1 MQQNENNINPIVEE
15 GGFDF
20 AKILSYAIAYWKLIT
35 VSVILCVA
43 VAFFYLR
50 VAIPQ
55 YHVSA
60 KILLQDKSK
69 GSFMSSAD
77 MLADFGL
84 QQKNTNAENEIEVIK
99 SMSVVRGAVANTGLN
114 VAYAMPGVFDR
125 PIYKESSP
133 VWVSYGVDVSGRVSL
148 DSLVKLLDP
157 IRMRFA
163 FDENGNA
170 DIVYSCYPD
179 ADSNDPVEFKTKIS
193 SYPYLLKTPV
203 GDLLVE
209 KNENVQDAKGELLV
223 AMYPLE
229 ATALS
234 YMRALSIAPISKSSS
249 VATIGLNTSLP
260 DNGKGFI
267 NAVIENY
274 NYVTTEEHRKV
285 ARKTEAFIIERIDSL
300 SKELVAM
307 EGRLS
312 NYKKQNQLISPE
324 LDAPQVVKN
333 KTEYTKQVEQI
344 DLMLKSSKFLKEFVY
359 NPQNDL
365 KVIPTTFGLTIDQA
379 LVALINNYNKEAV
392 ELVQLQLS
400 ATGDNPLLRNATMR
414 VQQLQAD
421 LRVAIDAFDSSLH
434 LQRKALVA
442 LLDGY
447 ESRFEKSPDIE
458 RELITIQRECEIKSQ
473 LYVILLQK
481 YEENALTLAVTSENL
496 RCIDAPLLK
505 AQVAPKGSMVLLV
518 ALFLGFVIPVV
529 IIYIRESMR
538 TKLTV
543 NDDVTTL
550 TNVPC
555 VGNVPVKHSVKER
568 NQAVVVARNKNDLM
582 AEAFRTLRTNL
593 QFVMKKS
600 TGKVVMF
607 TSTTSG
613 EGKTF
618 VASNLAMSVA
628 LLGKKVLLMGL
639 DIRRPRLAETFGFD
653 RNAEGITS
661 YLAADEKDTY
671 ILDDAIRPSGN
682 EKNLDILAAGIVPP
696 NPAELLSRSNMDKAI
711 EYLSTKYDFIVIDS
725 APVGLVTD
733 SLIIS
738 RVADAVVYVTRAD
751 YTQKA
756 DFGFLNSLV
765 ADGKLENVSL
775 VVNGVD
781 MKKKMYGYV
790 GRYGGRYGN
799 YGGYGGYGYG
809 GYVSDDE
816 DKKKK

>member
-1 MQQNENNINPIVEE
+1 MQQNENNTNPIVEE
-15 GGFDF
+15 EGFDF
-20 AKILSYAIAYWKLIT
+20 AKILSYAIAYWKLIV
-35 VSVILCVA
+35 VSVIVCVVA
-43 VAFFYLR
+43 AFFYLR

-55 YHVSA
+55 YNVTA

-77 MLADFGL
+77 MLADFGF

-114 VAYAMPGVFDR
+114 VSYALPGIFDR

-133 VWVSYGVDVSGRVSL
+133 VWVSYGVDASGRVSV

-157 IRMRFA
+157 IRMRFD

-179 ADSNDPVEFKTKIS
+179 VDSDDPVEFKTKIS

-234 YMRALSIAPISKSSS
+234 YMKALGIAPISKSSS

-260 DNGKGFI
+260 DNGADFI
-267 NAVIENY
+267 NAVIDNY
-274 NYVTTEEHRKV
+274 NYVTTEEQRKV

-312 NYKKQNQLISPE
+312 NYKKQNQLIAPE
-324 LDAPQVVKN
+324 LDAPEVVKN

-344 DLMLKSSKFLKEFVY
+344 DLMLKSSKFLTKFV
-359 NPQNDL
+359 NDPKNDM
-365 KVIPTTFGLTIDQA
+365 KVIPTTFGVTIDPS
-379 LVALINNYNKEAV
+379 LLALIANYNEAAV
-392 ELVQLQLS
+392 GLAELQFA
-400 ATGDNPLLRNATMR
+400 ATGDNPLLRNATIR

-421 LRVAIDAFDSSLH
+421 LRVAIDAFDSSLQ
-434 LQRKALVA
+434 LQREALVS

-447 ESRFEKSPDIE
+447 TARFEKSPDIE

-473 LYVILLQK
+473 LYVMLLQK

-496 RCIDAPLLK
+496 RCIDAPIVTGK
-505 AQVAPKGSMVLLV
+505 VAPKGSMVLLV
-518 ALFLGFVIPVV
+518 ALFLGFVLPAV

-538 TKLTV
+538 TNLTV
-543 NDDVTTL
+543 NDDVATL
-550 TNVPC
+550 TRVPC
-555 VGNVPVKHSVKER
+555 VGNIPVKKSVKER
-568 NQAVVVARNKNDLM
+568 NQAVVVVRNKNDLM

-653 RNAEGITS
+653 RNDEGITS
-661 YLAADEKDTY
+661 YLAADKKDTY
-671 ILDDAIRPSGN
+671 ILDDAIRPSGV
-682 EKNLDILAAGIVPP
+682 EKNLDVLAAGIVPP
-696 NPAELLSRSNMDKAI
+696 NPAELLSRTNMDKAI

-738 RVADAVVYVTRAD
+738 RVADAVVYVARVD
-751 YTQKA
+751 YTKKA
-756 DFGFLNSLV
+756 DLGYLESLV
-765 ADGKLENVSL
+765 IDGKLENVSL

-790 GRYGGRYGN
+790 GRGTGR

-809 GYVSDDE
+809 GYVSDE
-816 DKKKK
+816 EGKKK

>member
-1 MQQNENNINPIVEE
+1 MQQNENNTNPIVEDE
-15 GGFDF
+15 GLDF
-20 AKILSYAIAYWKLIT
+20 TKILSYAIAYWKLIV
-35 VSVILCVA
+35 VSLILCVA
-43 VAFFYLR
+43 AAFFYLR
-50 VAIPQ
+50 VAVPQ
-55 YHVSA
+55 YNVTA

-77 MLADFGL
+77 MLADFGF

-99 SMSVVRGAVANTGLN
+99 SMSVVRGAVASTGLN
-114 VAYAMPGVFDR
+114 VLYALPGVFDK
-125 PIYKESSP
+125 PIYKEFSP
-133 VWVSYGVDVSGRVSL
+133 LWVSYGVDASGYVCM
-148 DSLVKLLDP
+148 DSLANLLEP
-157 IRMRFA
+157 IKMRFTLS
-163 FDENGNA
+163 ENGKA
-170 DIVYSCYPD
+170 ELVYSCYPV
-179 ADSNDPVEFKTKIS
+179 ADSNDPVEFKVKVD
-193 SYPYLLKTPV
+193 SYPYILKTPV
-203 GDLLVE
+203 GDLLIE
-209 KNENVQDAKGELLV
+209 KNENVQDVEDELLV
-223 AMYPLE
+223 AIYPLE
-229 ATALS
+229 DTALS
-234 YMRALSIAPISKSSS
+234 YMKALSIAPISKSSS

-260 DNGKGFI
+260 YNGADFI
-267 NAVIENY
+267 NAVIDNY

-312 NYKKQNQLISPE
+312 NYKKQNKLIAPE
-324 LDAPQVVKN
+324 LDAPEVVKN

-344 DLMLKSSKFLKEFVY
+344 DLMLKSSKFLMDFVN
-359 NPQNDL
+359 NPKNDM

-379 LVALINNYNKEAV
+379 LVALINNYNKEAI

-414 VQQLQAD
+414 VRQLQAD

-496 RCIDAPLLK
+496 RCIDAPIVTGK
-505 AQVAPKGSMVLLV
+505 VAPKGSMVLLV
-518 ALFLGFVIPVV
+518 ALFLGFVIPVA

-538 TKLTV
+538 TNLTV

-550 TNVPC
+550 TRVPC
-555 VGNVPVKHSVKER
+555 VGNIPVKKSVKER
-568 NQAVVVARNKNDLM
+568 NQAVVVVRNKNDLM

-653 RNAEGITS
+653 RNDEGITS

-671 ILDDAIRPSGN
+671 ILDDAIRPSGV

-696 NPAELLSRSNMDKAI
+696 NPAELLSRTNMDKAI

-738 RVADAVVYVTRAD
+738 RVADAVVYVARVD
-751 YTQKA
+751 YTKKA
-756 DFGFLNSLV
+756 DLGYLESLV
-765 ADGKLENVSL
+765 IDGKLENVSL

-790 GRYGGRYGN
+790 GRGTGR

>member
-481 YEENALTLAVTSENL
+481 Y
-496 RCIDAPLLK
+496 
-505 AQVAPKGSMVLLV
+505 
-518 ALFLGFVIPVV
+518 
-529 IIYIRESMR
+529 
-538 TKLTV
+538 
-543 NDDVTTL
+543 
-550 TNVPC
+550 
-555 VGNVPVKHSVKER
+555 
-568 NQAVVVARNKNDLM
+568 
-582 AEAFRTLRTNL
+582 
-593 QFVMKKS
+593 
-600 TGKVVMF
+600 
-607 TSTTSG
+607 
-613 EGKTF
+613 
-618 VASNLAMSVA
+618 
-628 LLGKKVLLMGL
+628 
-639 DIRRPRLAETFGFD
+639 
-653 RNAEGITS
+653 
-661 YLAADEKDTY
+661 
-671 ILDDAIRPSGN
+671 
-682 EKNLDILAAGIVPP
+682 
-696 NPAELLSRSNMDKAI
+696 
-711 EYLSTKYDFIVIDS
+711 
-725 APVGLVTD
+725 
-733 SLIIS
+733 
-738 RVADAVVYVTRAD
+738 
-751 YTQKA
+751 
-756 DFGFLNSLV
+756 
-765 ADGKLENVSL
+765 
-775 VVNGVD
+775 
-781 MKKKMYGYV
+781 
-790 GRYGGRYGN
+790 
-799 YGGYGGYGYG
+799 
-809 GYVSDDE
+809 
-816 DKKKK
+816 

>member
-15 GGFDF
+15 EGFDF
-20 AKILSYAIAYWKLIT
+20 AKILSYAIAYWKLIV
-35 VSVILCVA
+35 VSVIVCVVA
-43 VAFFYLR
+43 AFFYLR

-55 YHVSA
+55 YNVTA

-77 MLADFGL
+77 MLADFGF

-114 VAYAMPGVFDR
+114 VSYALPGIFDR

-133 VWVSYGVDVSGRVSL
+133 VWVSYGVDASGRVSV

-157 IRMRFA
+157 IRMRFD

-179 ADSNDPVEFKTKIS
+179 ADSDDPVEFKTKIS

-229 ATALS
+229 STALS
-234 YMRALSIAPISKSSS
+234 YMKVLGIAPVSKSSS
-249 VATIGLNTSLP
+249 VATISLNTSLP
-260 DNGKGFI
+260 DNGSDFI
-267 NAVIENY
+267 NAVIDNY

-312 NYKKQNQLISPE
+312 NYKKQNHLIAPE
-324 LDAPQVVKN
+324 LDAPEVVKN

-344 DLMLKSSKFLKEFVY
+344 DLMLKSSKFLTKFV
-359 NPQNDL
+359 NDPKNDM
-365 KVIPTTFGLTIDQA
+365 KVIPTTFGVTIDPS
-379 LVALINNYNKEAV
+379 LLALIANYNEAAV
-392 ELVQLQLS
+392 GLAELQFA
-400 ATGDNPLLRNATMR
+400 ATGDNPLLRNATIR

-421 LRVAIDAFDSSLH
+421 LRVAIDAFDSSLQ
-434 LQRKALVA
+434 LQREALVS

-447 ESRFEKSPDIE
+447 TARFEQSPDIE
-458 RELITIQRECEIKSQ
+458 RELITIQRECEIKSE

-496 RCIDAPLLK
+496 RCIDAPIVTGK
-505 AQVAPKGSMVLLV
+505 VAPKGSMVLLV
-518 ALFLGFVIPVV
+518 ALFLGFVVPAV

-538 TKLTV
+538 TNLTV
-543 NDDVTTL
+543 NDDVATL
-550 TNVPC
+550 TRVPC
-555 VGNVPVKHSVKER
+555 VGNIPVKKSVKER
-568 NQAVVVARNKNDLM
+568 NQAVVVVRNKNDLM

-671 ILDDAIRPSGN
+671 ILDDAIRPSGV

-696 NPAELLSRSNMDKAI
+696 NPAELLSRTNMDKAI

-738 RVADAVVYVTRAD
+738 RVADAVVYVARVD
-751 YTQKA
+751 YTKKA
-756 DFGFLNSLV
+756 DLGYLESLV
-765 ADGKLENVSL
+765 IDGKLENVSL

-790 GRYGGRYGN
+790 GRGTGR

-809 GYVSDDE
+809 GYVSDE
-816 DKKKK
+816 EGKKK

>member
-1 MQQNENNINPIVEE
+1 MQQNENNTNPIVEDE
-15 GGFDF
+15 GFDF
-20 AKILSYAIAYWKLIT
+20 AKILSYAIAYWKLIV
-35 VSVILCVA
+35 VSVILCVVA
-43 VAFFYLR
+43 AFFYLR

-55 YHVSA
+55 YNVSA

-77 MLADFGL
+77 MLADFGF

-99 SMSVVRGAVANTGLN
+99 SMSVVRGAVASTGLN
-114 VAYAMPGVFDR
+114 VSYALPGVFDK

-133 VWVSYGVDVSGRVSL
+133 LWVSYGIDASGYVSA
-148 DSLVKLLDP
+148 DSLANLLAP
-157 IRMRFA
+157 IKMRFTLA
-163 FDENGNA
+163 ENGKA
-170 DIVYSCYPD
+170 ELVYSCYPVVG
-179 ADSNDPVEFKTKIS
+179 SNDPVEFKVKVD
-193 SYPYLLKTPV
+193 SYPYILNTPV
-203 GDLLVE
+203 GDLLIE
-209 KNENVQDAKGELLV
+209 KNERVRDVEDELLV
-223 AMYPLE
+223 AIYPLE
-229 ATALS
+229 TTALS
-234 YMRALSIAPISKSSS
+234 YMEELSIAPISKSSS
-249 VATIGLNTSLP
+249 VATVGLNTSLP
-260 DNGKGFI
+260 DNGADFI
-267 NAVIENY
+267 NAVIDNY

-312 NYKKQNQLISPE
+312 NYKKQNQLIAPE
-324 LDAPQVVKN
+324 LDAPVVIQN

-344 DLMLKSSKFLKEFVY
+344 DLMLKSSKFLKDFVN
-359 NPQNDL
+359 NPKNDM
-365 KVIPTTFGLTIDQA
+365 KVIPTTFGVTIDPS
-379 LVALINNYNKEAV
+379 LLALIANYNEAAV
-392 ELVQLQLS
+392 GLAELQFA
-400 ATGDNPLLRNATMR
+400 ATGDNPLLRNATIR

-421 LRVAIDAFDSSLH
+421 LRVAIDAFDSSLQ
-434 LQRKALVA
+434 LQREALVS

-447 ESRFEKSPDIE
+447 TARFEQSPDIE
-458 RELITIQRECEIKSQ
+458 RELITIQRECEIKSE

-496 RCIDAPLLK
+496 RCIDAPLLTGK
-505 AQVAPKGSMVLLV
+505 VAPKGSMVLLV
-518 ALFLGFVIPVV
+518 ALFLGFIIPIV

-538 TKLTV
+538 TNLTV

-550 TNVPC
+550 TRVPC
-555 VGNVPVKHSVKER
+555 VGNIPVKKSVKER
-568 NQAVVVARNKNDLM
+568 NQAVVVVRNKNDLM

-671 ILDDAIRPSGN
+671 ILDDAIRPSGV

-696 NPAELLSRSNMDKAI
+696 NPAELLSRTNMDKAI

-738 RVADAVVYVTRAD
+738 RVADAVVYVARVD

-756 DFGFLNSLV
+756 DLGYLESLV
-765 ADGKLENVSL
+765 VDGKLENVSL

-790 GRYGGRYGN
+790 GRGTGR

>member
-15 GGFDF
+15 EGFDF
-20 AKILSYAIAYWKLIT
+20 AKILSYAIAYWKLIV
-35 VSVILCVA
+35 VSVIVCVVA
-43 VAFFYLR
+43 AFFYLR
-50 VAIPQ
+50 IAIPQ
-55 YHVSA
+55 YNVTA
-60 KILLQDKSK
+60 KVLLQDKSK

-77 MLADFGL
+77 MLADFGF

-114 VAYAMPGVFDR
+114 VSYALPAIFDR

-133 VWVSYGVDVSGRVSL
+133 VWVSYGVDASGRVSV

-223 AMYPLE
+223 AIYPLE
-229 ATALS
+229 TTALS
-234 YMRALSIAPISKSSS
+234 YMKALGIAPISKSSS
-249 VATIGLNTSLP
+249 VATIGVNTSLP

-267 NAVIENY
+267 NAVIDNY

-312 NYKKQNQLISPE
+312 NYKKQNQLIAPE
-324 LDAPQVVKN
+324 LDAPEVVKN

-344 DLMLKSSKFLKEFVY
+344 DLMLKSSKFLKDFVN
-359 NPQNDL
+359 NPKNDM
-365 KVIPTTFGLTIDQA
+365 KVIPTTFGLTIDQS
-379 LVALINNYNKEAV
+379 LVALINNYNNEAV

-400 ATGDNPLLRNATMR
+400 ATGENPLLKSAVMR
-414 VQQLQAD
+414 VQQLQSD
-421 LRVAIDAFDSSLH
+421 LKVAIDAFDSSLH

-447 ESRFEKSPDIE
+447 TSRFEKSPDIE

-473 LYVILLQK
+473 LYVMLLQK

-496 RCIDAPLLK
+496 RCIDVPIVTGK
-505 AQVAPKGSMVLLV
+505 VAPKGSMVLLV

-538 TKLTV
+538 INLTV
-543 NDDVTTL
+543 NDDVATL
-550 TNVPC
+550 TRVPC
-555 VGNVPVKHSVKER
+555 VGNIPVKKSVKER
-568 NQAVVVARNKNDLM
+568 NQAVVVVRNKNDLM

-653 RNAEGITS
+653 RNDEGITS

-671 ILDDAIRPSGN
+671 ILDDAIRPSGV

-696 NPAELLSRSNMDKAI
+696 NPAELLSRTNMDKAI

-738 RVADAVVYVTRAD
+738 RVADAVVYVARVD
-751 YTQKA
+751 YTKKA
-756 DFGFLNSLV
+756 DLGYLESLV
-765 ADGKLENVSL
+765 IDGKLENVSL

-790 GRYGGRYGN
+790 GRGTGR

-816 DKKKK
+816 DKKK